1 MVSLRGKHVSFVAA
15 VTVQQCT
22 AQQGQPGKAVP
33 GCPACNLVICIPCVC
48 VVVGCFRDTT
58 GVDQDP
64 KGHPVNTPLWRSSD
78 GPVRPLGDA
87 FIKAC
92 EHSPIKLLM
101 QYTSPYTSLSRTP
114 RRYDRGSS
122 CHQIIRSLAL
132 CLLEQIHGF

>member
-1 MVSLRGKHVSFVAA
+1 MFPPSTTRMGKRW
-15 VTVQQCT
+15 
-22 AQQGQPGKAVP
+22 GM
-33 GCPACNLVICIPCVC
+33 
-48 VVVGCFRDTT
+48 FRDTT
-58 GVDQDP
+58 GVDQDL